1 MTKKI
6 FGSIC
11 IVALTVFMGAFVL
24 ITGVLYGYF
33 SDMSKQMLR
42 QQTDLAALAAESG
55 GAELLSQMSD
65 DELRITLID
74 SNGKVL
80 YDNMANSAEMENHL
94 QREEIKEALQTGEG
108 ESSRYSS
115 TLLEQSFYRAVRLKD
130 GTVLRLAV
138 SQYTWWTLLIS
149 MLQPLSVIT
158 LMILGL
164 SLFMAFNLSQR
175 IVQPLNKLNLDE
187 PGKNEAYEELDPL
200 IKKIENQQSQLKM
213 QKTELQRKRD
223 ELETAT
229 ENLTEGFI
237 LLNENGEVLSI
248 NRAACRLLGISS
260 YVVGKNL
267 LLFAN
272 SVELKTVLQKAADSV
287 RSEMRFNIN
296 ENEYQLNASPIITN
310 GKTVGA
316 ALIIFDVTESEKA
329 EKMRREFTSNV
340 SHELKT
346 PLQTISG
353 WAELLSDGLV
363 KEGDVD
369 KISAQIYS
377 EAKRLIDL
385 VEDIINL
392 SHLDEGAADIK
403 TEEVDLMKIAE
414 ESAEELKPAAEAAQV
429 SLKVEG
435 ESVKFQGA
443 PKLLSSVVYN
453 LCDNAIKYN
462 KKGGEVKI
470 TVKKENG
477 NAVITVSDTGVGI
490 PADQTERIFER
501 FYRVDKSRSKEVGG
515 TGLGLSIVKHA
526 VKLYGGDVKAESEQG
541 KGTCITVT
549 LPCFD

>member
-11 IVALTVFMGAFVL
+11 IVALTVFISAFVL

-33 SDMSKQMLR
+33 SDMSKQRLR

-55 GAELLSQMSD
+55 GAQLLAQMSD

-74 SNGKVL
+74 SSGRVL
-80 YDNMANSAEMENHL
+80 YDSMANSAEMENHL

-108 ESSRYSS
+108 ESSRYSA

-130 GTVLRLAV
+130 GTVLRLSV

-149 MLQPLSVIT
+149 MLQPLAAIT
-158 LMILGL
+158 LIILGL

-187 PGKNEAYEELDPL
+187 PEKNEAYEELEPL
-200 IKKIENQQSQLKM
+200 IKKIENQQSRLKL

-223 ELETAT
+223 ELEAAT

-267 LLFAN
+267 LLFTS
-272 SVELKTVLQKAADSV
+272 SVELKSVLQRAADSV
-287 RSEMRFNIN
+287 RSEMRFKIN
-296 ENEYQLNASPIITN
+296 ESEYQLNASPIITD
-310 GKTVGA
+310 GKAVGA
-316 ALIIFDVTESEKA
+316 ALIIFDVTEREKV

-353 WAELLSDGLV
+353 WAELLADGLV
-363 KEGDVD
+363 KEDDVG

-392 SHLDEGAADIK
+392 SHLDEGASDIK
-403 TEEVDLMKIAE
+403 MEEADLMEIAKE
-414 ESAEELKPAAEAAQV
+414 TAAELMPAAEAEEV
-429 SLKVEG
+429 SLSVEG
-435 ESVKFQGA
+435 ESVKLQGA

-477 NAVITVSDTGVGI
+477 SAVITVSDTGVGI
-490 PADQTERIFER
+490 PADRIERIFER

-526 VKLYGGDVKAESEQG
+526 VKLHGGEVKAESEPG
-541 KGTCITVT
+541 RGTCITVT